1 MRLKNLVK
9 VIYKGSLIKKFNKEN
24 NILIRSDMASLKAHY
39 GKNVRVYPGT
49 IVTEDVSIGDE
60 SYVNRN
66 SSLENCEI
74 GKYCSIS
81 EGVFI
86 STWEHNYK
94 AVSTHPFAES
104 EEFRKRKRDKV
115 IIGNDVWIGL
125 RAIVM
130 EGVHIGDGA
139 VIGAGAVVTKNVMPY
154 EIVGG
159 IPAKHIKWRTDPETI
174 QFLEEYR
181 WWDKSKEQLEGI
193 KDIIQSDIDLC
204 KVDFERMKAKI

>member
-1 MRLKNLVK
+1 MKIKTILKN
-9 VIYKGSLIKKFNKEN
+9 IYKGNRIRNFNKEN
-24 NILIRSDMASLKAHY
+24 HTMIRSDRASLKAHY
-39 GKNVRVYPGT
+39 GNNVRIDFGT
-49 IVTEDVSIGDE
+49 IIADDVSIGDE

-81 EGVFI
+81 EGVFV
-86 STWEHNYK
+86 SSWEHNYK

-104 EEFRKRKRDKV
+104 KKYSNRKREKV

-125 RAIVM
+125 RAVIM

-139 VIGAGAVVTKNVMPY
+139 VIGASAVVTKNVAPY

-159 IPAKHIKWRTDPETI
+159 GTGQT
-174 QFLEEYR
+174 Y
-181 WWDKSKEQLEGI
+181 
-193 KDIIQSDIDLC
+193 
-204 KVDFERMKAKI
+204 KVAY

>member
-39 GKNVRVYPGT
+39 GKNVRVDPGT

-125 RAIVM
+125 RA
-130 EGVHIGDGA
+130 
-139 VIGAGAVVTKNVMPY
+139 VVTKNVMPY